1 METPGMGCYEHGNG
15 PSGSIKG
22 WKVFDRLCLSTGL
35 LHVIKYRG
43 RLSDYRRLVSV
54 TAVESAAE
62 KRM

>member
-1 METPGMGCYEHGNG
+1 METSDVGRYERGNG

-22 WKVFDRLCLSTGL
+22 WKVFDRLCLSTRL
-35 LHVIKYRG
+35 LHAIKYRG
-43 RLSDYRRLVSV
+43 RMSDYRRLVSV